1 MPARRIDAVKRTLAL
16 LATLLAFAACN
27 HDSPTEPV
35 LQTFGRLSGN
45 VTIGPNCP
53 VEQSNNPCPTPPGAY
68 ATRKVQVYDATQSR
82 LLHNV
87 DIDQQGTYL
96 INLAPGDY
104 VVDLKPNG
112 IDKSP
117 DVPAKIT
124 IRANLVTKVDIR
136 IDTGIR

>member
-1 MPARRIDAVKRTLAL
+1 MKRSLLL
-16 LATLLAFAACN
+16 LAALFVLACN
-27 HDSPTEPV
+27 HESPTEPV

-53 VEQSNNPCPTPPGAY
+53 VEQPDNPCPPPPGAY
-68 ATRKVQVYDATQSR
+68 AARKVEVYDAARTK
-82 LLHNV
+82 LLHTV
-87 DIDQQGTYL
+87 DIDSQGTYL

-112 IDKSP
+112 LDRSV

-136 IDTGIR
+136 IDTGLR

>member
-1 MPARRIDAVKRTLAL
+1 VKRTLAL
-16 LATLLAFAACN
+16 LATLILFAACN

-53 VEQSNNPCPTPPGAY
+53 VEQPNNPCPPPPGAY
-68 ATRKVQVYDATQSR
+68 AERKVQVWDAPHAK
-82 LLHNV
+82 LLHNI
-87 DIDQQGTYL
+87 DIDSQGTYL
-96 INLAPGDY
+96 IDLAPGDY

-112 IDKSP
+112 IDRSA
-117 DVPAKIT
+117 DVPAKVT